1 MGKTGTDGKWYY
13 LNDKGSMAKNQW
25 IIWKEE
31 LYRVTEDGS
40 MFEGKMSLSTDEKGA
55 LHIV

>member
-1 MGKTGTDGKWYY
+1 
-13 LNDKGSMAKNQW
+13 MAKNQW